1 MDKIFE
7 LKAAHLDL
15 GPSAPT
21 KMSRPE
27 LNPGVGP
34 RFEMEAMRLVHRL
47 FLAPSQIAPASV
59 LFCGVEEGSGCS
71 TVCAS
76 VAELLATQV
85 KGSVCLV
92 DANVHNPTLHRFFE
106 LENNRGFTNSLVDSG
121 PVEDFAQQLPG
132 RDLWILTNGSAPADL
147 WSLSDAESLR
157 SRLLELRSA
166 FKYVILDVA
175 PAGRYLDAMTI
186 GQVVDGAVLVIASN
200 ATKRDIARQTKETL
214 EEANVA
220 ILGAVLNKRQYPI
233 PQFLYSKLRFG
244 AKRS

>member
-1 MDKIFE
+1 MDKTYD
-7 LKAAHLDL
+7 LKTLHLD
-15 GPSAPT
+15 PDTPAPA

-27 LNPGVGP
+27 PREAIGP
-34 RFEMEAMRLVHRL
+34 KFELEAMRLVHRL
-47 FLAPSQIAPASV
+47 FLSPSQSPPASV

-92 DANVHNPTLHRFFE
+92 DANGHNPALHRFFDV
-106 LENNRGFTNSLVDSG
+106 ENGRGFTNSLLDPG

-132 RDLWILTNGSAPADL
+132 RDLWVMTNGNGPGDL
-147 WSLSDAESLR
+147 WSLSDAENLR

-166 FKYVILDVA
+166 FKYVIIDVA
-175 PAGRYLDAMTI
+175 PARHYLDAITI

-200 ATKRDIARQTKETL
+200 ATKREIARQTKETL

-244 AKRS
+244 GKR